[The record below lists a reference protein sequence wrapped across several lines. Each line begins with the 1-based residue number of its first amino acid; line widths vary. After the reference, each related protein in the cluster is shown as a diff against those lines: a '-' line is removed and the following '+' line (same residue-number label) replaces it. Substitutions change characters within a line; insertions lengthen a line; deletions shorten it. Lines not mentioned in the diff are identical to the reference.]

1 MTQFLEKIVKCGVC
15 GKETNVKVMTSTSS
29 FGSRDLDNRPPAM
42 FPFTLFLQH
51 CEHCG
56 YVSKDIT
63 ESHREL
69 AELMQ
74 SDIYKTCD
82 EIYPVSIEAKR
93 YIQYAIIQAHK
104 KVIATCELF
113 EPGENTLENM
123 FWGFLN
129 AAWACD
135 DKGGKKAAEDAIEC
149 RKRCLD
155 LVNVLIVNSEK
166 LIQKETYMQIKADLL
181 RRTNQFDAMIAEY
194 INKHFESIYIEQ
206 IIRFQLDL
214 AEQNDNK
221 RYSMDNI
228 DPKRYPLKD
237 RNDEF

>member
-1 MTQFLEKIVKCGVC
+1 
-15 GKETNVKVMTSTSS
+15 
-29 FGSRDLDNRPPAM
+29 
-42 FPFTLFLQH
+42 
-51 CEHCG
+51 
-56 YVSKDIT
+56 
-63 ESHREL
+63 
-69 AELMQ
+69 
-74 SDIYKTCD
+74 
-82 EIYPVSIEAKR
+82 
-93 YIQYAIIQAHK
+93 
-104 KVIATCELF
+104 
-113 EPGENTLENM
+113 M

-228 DPKRYPLKD
+228 DPKRYPLKE